1 MTKKAAW
8 ERVIYRGTAGSTAAT
23 LVTPNVIDIGMSA
36 DPERTEITARGNG
49 TTVPKKGEMIVTLA
63 RTPGPFTM
71 IYDPDDAHF
80 AAIMTAA
87 EAGTPLAFL
96 IKKSLTGLTEF
107 DGDNPSTDLDY
118 IAFAVSQ
125 NADCIEYIEL
135 QLCREFHCLPSQ
147 LQAEPA
153 DNVLAV
159 LAMMSAEA
167 HVRKARHGRN

>member
-8 ERVIYRGTAGSTAAT
+8 ERVIYRGTAGTIAGT
-23 LVTPNVIDIGMSA
+23 LITPNVIDIGMSA

-96 IKKSLTGLTEF
+96 IKKSLTGLNEF
-107 DGDNPSTDLDY
+107 DGDCTIGHDAPGGLKDGMIVTFTLVPTTEIRDWT
-118 IAFAVSQ
+118 
-125 NADCIEYIEL
+125 
-135 QLCREFHCLPSQ
+135 
-147 LQAEPA
+147 
-153 DNVLAV
+153 
-159 LAMMSAEA
+159 
-167 HVRKARHGRN
+167 